1 MPDLSLRDVYFQI
14 RTHAQRLKRLGSFNY
29 GGGIVLLDQFD
40 DAVTK
45 ANSIASDEAV
55 TPHLPLDWQAKA
67 KAFLEIEL
75 PRSSGK

>member
-1 MPDLSLRDVYFQI
+1 MTTMRDTYFQI
-14 RTHAQRLKRLGSFNY
+14 RTHAQRLKKLGSFEY
-29 GGGIVLLDQFD
+29 GGGLVLLDQFD
-40 DAVTK
+40 DAVAK

-55 TPHLPLDWQAKA
+55 APHLPPDWGAKT